1 MIAFEAKGI
10 VDSEGFLKV
19 KKPIALRN
27 RKVRV
32 LVLLQ
37 EEENDNVEWL
47 QAVSDNF
54 AFAFLDDEA
63 EDIYSLNDGF
73 DLTDER

>member
-10 VDSEGFLKV
+10 VDNEGFLKV

-37 EEENDNVEWL
+37 EEENDNAEWL
-47 QAVSDNF
+47 QAVSANP

-63 EDIYSLNDGF
+63 EDIYSSNDGF
-73 DLTDER
+73 DLTDR

>member
-10 VDSEGFLKV
+10 VDNEGFLQV

-37 EEENDNVEWL
+37 EEENDNAEWL
-47 QAVSDNF
+47 KAVSANP